1 MTIKK
6 LISDTVVKNILSVHS
21 LTKKFDDLTAVD
33 NISFNVEAG
42 SIFAFLGPN
51 GAGKSTT
58 IKMLTTVLKPSS
70 GEISINGY
78 NVLKE
83 QDKARASFGIVFQDH
98 SLDEELTAYENMV
111 YHSVIYKVPKKERG
125 NRIQQAFEIVGL
137 WDRRDDLVKKYSG
150 GMKRRLEIARALVH
164 YPKVLFLDEP
174 TVGLDPQTRRS
185 IWDHIKS
192 LNTER
197 KMTIFLTTHYMEEAE
212 AIADKIAVIDHGKII
227 ESGTVE
233 EIKNR
238 TETESLEEAFLKLTG
253 RDIRNENEKPA
264 NKSGMLRGRMR
275 RGRN

>member
-1 MTIKK
+1 MMQKI
-6 LISDTVVKNILSVHS
+6 ISDTVMKNILSVKS

-33 NISFNVEAG
+33 DISFDVEAG

-58 IKMLTTVLKPSS
+58 IKMLTTVLKPTS
-70 GEISINGY
+70 GEISINGF

-83 QDKARASFGIVFQDH
+83 QAKARASFGIVFQDH

-111 YHSVIYKVPKKERG
+111 YHAVIYKVPKKEREE
-125 NRIQQAFEIVGL
+125 RIQKALEIVGL
-137 WDRRDDLVKKYSG
+137 WDRREDLVKKYSG

-164 YPKVLFLDEP
+164 YPEVLFLDEP

-185 IWDHIKS
+185 IWDHIKN
-192 LNTER
+192 LNAER

-212 AIADKIAVIDHGKII
+212 AIADQIAVIDHGKII

-233 EIKNR
+233 EIKKR
-238 TETESLEEAFLKLTG
+238 TGTESLEDAFLKLTG
-253 RDIRNENEKPA
+253 RDIRDD
-264 NKSGMLRGRMR
+264 
-275 RGRN
+275 

>member
-1 MTIKK
+1 
-6 LISDTVVKNILSVHS
+6 
-21 LTKKFDDLTAVD
+21 
-33 NISFNVEAG
+33 
-42 SIFAFLGPN
+42 
-51 GAGKSTT
+51 
-58 IKMLTTVLKPSS
+58 MLTTVLKPTS

-78 NVLKE
+78 NVLKD

-125 NRIQQAFEIVGL
+125 DRIQQALEIVGL

-264 NKSGMLRGRMR
+264 NRSGMLRGRMR

>member
-1 MTIKK
+1 MMQKT
-6 LISDTVVKNILSVHS
+6 ISDTVMQNILVVQS

-58 IKMLTTVLKPSS
+58 IKMLTTVLKPTS

-111 YHSVIYKVPKKERG
+111 YHAVIYKVAKKERG
-125 NRIQQAFEIVGL
+125 DRIQKALEIVGL
-137 WDRRDDLVKKYSG
+137 WDRREDLVKKYSG

-192 LNTER
+192 LNAER

-233 EIKNR
+233 EIKQR
-238 TETESLEEAFLKLTG
+238 TETESLEDAFLKLTG
-253 RDIRNENEKPA
+253 RDIRDENDGPA
-264 NKSGMLRGRMR
+264 NRTRMMRG
-275 RGRN
+275 RGRNKK

>member
-1 MTIKK
+1 MIQNT
-6 LISDTVVKNILSVHS
+6 ISDTVMQNILSVQS

-58 IKMLTTVLKPSS
+58 IKMLTTVLKPTS

-111 YHSVIYKVPKKERG
+111 YHSVIYKVPKKERKD
-125 NRIQQAFEIVGL
+125 RIQKSLEIVGL
-137 WDRRDDLVKKYSG
+137 WDRREDLVKKYSG

-185 IWDHIKS
+185 IWDHIKN
-192 LNTER
+192 LNSER

-233 EIKNR
+233 EIKKR
-238 TETESLEEAFLKLTG
+238 TETESLEDAFLKLTG
-253 RDIRNENEKPA
+253 RDIRDENNAPP
-264 NKSGMLRGRMR
+264 NKTGMLRGRR
-275 RGRN
+275 RNRN

>member
-1 MTIKK
+1 MTQKT
-6 LISDTVVKNILSVHS
+6 ISDTVIQDILAVKS

-58 IKMLTTVLKPSS
+58 IKMLTTVLKPTS

-125 NRIQQAFEIVGL
+125 ERIQKALEIVGL
-137 WDRRDDLVKKYSG
+137 WDRREDLVKKYSG

-233 EIKNR
+233 EIKKR

-253 RDIRNENEKPA
+253 RDIRDENNKPA
-264 NKSGMLRGRMR
+264 NKTGMLRGRMR
-275 RGRN
+275 RNRN

>member
-1 MTIKK
+1 MQ
-6 LISDTVVKNILSVHS
+6 NILSVQS
-21 LTKKFDDLTAVD
+21 LTKKFDDFTAVK

-58 IKMLTTVLKPSS
+58 IKMLTTVLKPTS
-70 GEISINGY
+70 GEISINGF

-98 SLDEELTAYENMV
+98 SLDEELTGYENVV
-111 YHSVIYKVPKKERG
+111 YHAVIYKVPKKERAE
-125 NRIQQAFEIVGL
+125 RIQKALEIVGL
-137 WDRRDDLVKKYSG
+137 WDRRDDYVKKYSG

-164 YPKVLFLDEP
+164 YPKILFLDEP
-174 TVGLDPQTRRS
+174 TVGLDPQTRKS

-192 LNTER
+192 LNEER

-212 AIADKIAVIDHGKII
+212 AIADQIAIIDHGKIV

-233 EIKNR
+233 EIKKR
-238 TETESLEEAFLKLTG
+238 TETTSLEEAFLKLTG
-253 RDIRNENEKPA
+253 RDIRDENNELATKT
-264 NKSGMLRGRMR
+264 GMGGMR
-275 RGRN
+275 RRRH

>member
-1 MTIKK
+1 MMQNT
-6 LISDTVVKNILSVHS
+6 ISDTVMQNILSVQS

-33 NISFNVEAG
+33 NISFDVEAG

-58 IKMLTTVLKPSS
+58 IKMLTTVLKPTS
-70 GEISINGY
+70 GEIRINGY

-111 YHSVIYKVPKKERG
+111 YHSVIYKVPKKERKD
-125 NRIQQAFEIVGL
+125 RIQKSLEIVGL
-137 WDRRDDLVKKYSG
+137 WDRREDLVKKYSG

-164 YPKVLFLDEP
+164 YPRVLFLDEP

-185 IWDHIKS
+185 IWDHIKN
-192 LNTER
+192 LNSER

-233 EIKNR
+233 EIKKR
-238 TETESLEEAFLKLTG
+238 TETESLEDAFLKLTG
-253 RDIRNENEKPA
+253 RDIRDENNAPS
-264 NKSGMLRGRMR
+264 NKTGMLRGRR
-275 RGRN
+275 RNRN

>member
-1 MTIKK
+1 MMQKT
-6 LISDTVVKNILSVHS
+6 ISDTVMQNILAVQS

-58 IKMLTTVLKPSS
+58 IKMLTTVLKPTS

-125 NRIQQAFEIVGL
+125 DRIQKALEIVGL
-137 WDRRDDLVKKYSG
+137 WDRREDLVKKYSG

-185 IWDHIKS
+185 IWDHIKN
-192 LNTER
+192 LNAER

-233 EIKNR
+233 EIKQR
-238 TETESLEEAFLKLTG
+238 TETESLEDAFLKLTG
-253 RDIRNENEKPA
+253 RDIRDENDGPA
-264 NKSGMLRGRMR
+264 NKTRMMRG
-275 RGRN
+275 RGRNKK

>member
-6 LISDTVVKNILSVHS
+6 SISDTVVKNILSVHF

-70 GEISINGY
+70 GEININGY
-78 NVLKE
+78 NILKE

-111 YHSVIYKVPKKERG
+111 YHSVIYKVPKKEREE
-125 NRIQQAFEIVGL
+125 RIQNALTIVGL
-137 WDRRDDLVKKYSG
+137 WDRKGDLVKKYSG

-164 YPKVLFLDEP
+164 YPKILFLDEP
-174 TVGLDPQTRRS
+174 TVGLDPQTRNS
-185 IWDHIKS
+185 IWEHIKT

-212 AIADKIAVIDHGKII
+212 AIADKIAIIDHGKII
-227 ESGTVE
+227 ESGTVD
-233 EIKNR
+233 EIKQR
-238 TETESLEEAFLKLTG
+238 TETGSLEEAFLKLTG
-253 RDIRNENEKPA
+253 RDIRDDDNKPVTKA
-264 NKSGMLRGRMR
+264 GMLRGRLR
-275 RGRN
+275 RRN